1 MNLERLKVSGTK
13 VFELA
18 DGQIRFFP
26 NDTSSLAVPLRT
38 NRSALHLSL
47 LSNSHVRRFV
57 EWLDRVHCFD
67 IDAYR

>member
-1 MNLERLKVSGTK
+1 VNLERLKVSGTT